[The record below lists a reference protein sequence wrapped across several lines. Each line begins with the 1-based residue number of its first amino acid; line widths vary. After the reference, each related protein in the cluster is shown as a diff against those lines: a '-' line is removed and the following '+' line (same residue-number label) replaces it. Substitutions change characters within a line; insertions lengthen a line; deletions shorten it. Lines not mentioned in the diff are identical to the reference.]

1 METIRLTP
9 IPVAHLI
16 HQKQVLALYG
26 LCLPVGFVAQ
36 GMGWLAIPVTGFLA
50 FTLYGIE
57 GIGEQ
62 LEEPFGKERN
72 DIKMDGVVED
82 IREEVGGMMGLWREE
97 SRRGRE
103 IETER
108 ERG

>member
-1 METIRLTP
+1 MR
-9 IPVAHLI
+9 
-16 HQKQVLALYG
+16 
-26 LCLPVGFVAQ
+26 
-36 GMGWLAIPVTGFLA
+36 WLAVPVTGFLV

-97 SRRGRE
+97 RRR
-103 IETER
+103 ER
-108 ERG
+108 ERE